1 VIHEY
6 AAVVCK
12 CIAEF
17 GLLLELTVPVG
28 VGNTN
33 GVVGVVDVD
42 VDVDVDVE
50 VDERLT
56 VTVPMDDIALRAII
70 SGGGIGFVAV
80 SDGTGDAKVP
90 VIEIRLFWK
99 LGVVSF
105 GLGGEFLMINNRERR
120 KGLSICGEVVNP

>member
-33 GVVGVVDVD
+33 GVVGVVD

-90 VIEIRLFWK
+90 VIEIRRNA
-99 LGVVSF
+99 
-105 GLGGEFLMINNRERR
+105 GENA
-120 KGLSICGEVVNP
+120 